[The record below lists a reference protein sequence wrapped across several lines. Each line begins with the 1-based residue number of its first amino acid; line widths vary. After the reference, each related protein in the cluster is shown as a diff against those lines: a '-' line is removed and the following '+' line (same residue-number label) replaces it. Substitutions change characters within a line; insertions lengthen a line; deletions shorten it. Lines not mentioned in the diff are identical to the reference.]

1 MSAANPANVSPTRAN
16 SHSEGYRGP
25 AVRYRRSE
33 GYASVRRPTIR
44 WPWIAVGIAWGAAG
58 LAALTGQS
66 YLVDHDYL
74 IESGHLPLSLALLVF
89 IACWQVMIAA
99 MMLPSSLPIVYM
111 VIHAGRQQGRPCA
124 IVTAFLGAYAA
135 VWTGFALL
143 AFAGDMQIHRLV
155 DSWDWLA
162 QHTWIIGSV
171 TFAIAGL
178 FQFTPLKESCLKEC
192 RTPFGFF
199 VRYYRRGTGNAWRL
213 GLAHGLFC
221 MGCCWALMLVMFGVG
236 VGSLAWMSVLAGI
249 MVIEKTFPKGKLL
262 TPVVGIAMLVL
273 AVVWYFLQSGSNL
286 A

>member
-1 MSAANPANVSPTRAN
+1 MSATNLTNVSTT
-16 SHSEGYRGP
+16 
-25 AVRYRRSE
+25 
-33 GYASVRRPTIR
+33 RRPTIR
-44 WPWIAVGIAWGAAG
+44 WPWIVVVIAWGAAG

-74 IESGHLPLSLALLVF
+74 IESGNLSLPVAMLVF

-99 MMLPSSLPIVYM
+99 MMLPSSLPMVYM
-111 VIHAGRQQGRPCA
+111 IIHASRQERRPGA
-124 IVTAFLGAYAA
+124 TVAAFLAGYAV

-162 QHTWIIGSV
+162 EHTWIIGSV
-171 TFAIAGL
+171 TFLIAGL

-192 RTPFGFF
+192 RSPFGFF
-199 VRYYRRGTGNAWRL
+199 VRYYRRGSSQALRL
-213 GLAHGLFC
+213 GLRHGLFC
-221 MGCCWALMLVMFGVG
+221 VGCCWALMLVMFGVG
-236 VGSLAWMSVLAGI
+236 VGSLAWMLALAGV

-262 TPVVGIAMLVL
+262 SPIVGIAMLIL